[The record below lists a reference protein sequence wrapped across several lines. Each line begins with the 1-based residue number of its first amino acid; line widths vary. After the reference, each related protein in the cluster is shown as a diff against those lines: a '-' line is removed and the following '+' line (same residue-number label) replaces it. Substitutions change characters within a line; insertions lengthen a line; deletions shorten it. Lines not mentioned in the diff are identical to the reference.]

1 MTILG
6 FHVHGIPGAQ
16 GSKRGFVAR
25 GRVVMVESNAR
36 TKSWRAD
43 VKTAAEDAIG
53 EWEQRRPLDAGI
65 ARTWDPLNGPV
76 TVYVTFLFARP
87 ASHYG
92 SGRNSDKLRANA
104 PLYPTGNHGDVEKL
118 VRATHDALTAA
129 GMWTDDKLVVH
140 LNALKRWCQDGER
153 PGASIRIEALTC

>member
-1 MTILG
+1 MTVLSVV
-6 FHVHGIPGAQ
+6 VHGTPGAQ

-25 GRVVMVESNAR
+25 GRVVMVETNVR
-36 TKSWRAD
+36 TKSWRSD
-43 VKTAAEDAIG
+43 VKAAAETAIT
-53 EWEQRRPLDAGI
+53 EWEQHRPLDAGV
-65 ARTWDPLNGPV
+65 ARTWKPLNGPV
-76 TVYVTFLFARP
+76 AVIVTFQFARP
-87 ASHYG
+87 ASHCG
-92 SGRNSDKLRANA
+92 TGRNADKLRANA

-129 GMWTDDKLVVH
+129 GVWTDDKLVVH